1 LREITAGVS
10 SPCQAERLTWF
21 LDFLAIRPYH
31 ILIDM
36 TVRAHIV
43 VLGMVQGVGFRW
55 FTAREAQGLGL
66 SGFVRNSGDGSVE
79 VEAEGERG
87 IVEELINRLK
97 VGPRSADVQ
106 DLQIIWQEPLKERP
120 RFEIR

>member
-1 LREITAGVS
+1 MIA
-10 SPCQAERLTWF
+10 
-21 LDFLAIRPYH
+21 
-31 ILIDM
+31 M

>member
-1 LREITAGVS
+1 
-10 SPCQAERLTWF
+10 
-21 LDFLAIRPYH
+21 
-31 ILIDM
+31 M

-43 VLGMVQGVGFRW
+43 VEGMVQGVGFRW

-66 SGFVRNSGDGSVE
+66 AGFVRNLGDGSVE

-87 IVEELINRLK
+87 MVEELIALLK

-106 DLQIIWQEPLKERP
+106 NLQIVWQEPLREKP

>member
-1 LREITAGVS
+1 MIA
-10 SPCQAERLTWF
+10 
-21 LDFLAIRPYH
+21 
-31 ILIDM
+31 M

-66 SGFVRNSGDGSVE
+66 SGFVRNLGDGSVE

-87 IVEELINRLK
+87 IVEELIKRLK
-97 VGPRSADVQ
+97 VGPQSADVQ
-106 DLQIIWQEPLKERP
+106 DLRIIWQEPLKERP

>member
-1 LREITAGVS
+1 MIA
-10 SPCQAERLTWF
+10 
-21 LDFLAIRPYH
+21 
-31 ILIDM
+31 M

-66 SGFVRNSGDGSVE
+66 SGFVRNLGNGSVE

-97 VGPRSADVQ
+97 VGPQSADVQ
-106 DLQIIWQEPLKERP
+106 DLQISWQEPLKERP